1 MARPSDAL
9 TNAARSATLRP
20 GTRSPYAMRM
30 TPLLPKPRS
39 DLAAFQQYRTGQV
52 KADVRLNANEW
63 AEPNPA
69 GDWLTPTELDAVL
82 LNRYPSSAVDLRA
95 LLADRYHVEPD
106 QLVLGNG
113 SNEVLLNTFLVFGGH
128 GRKTLLFQPTYSMHG
143 RLTTIAGGTVV
154 DEIIGLPY
162 DITRDRAVATAAKAR
177 ADIIVFT
184 TPNNPT
190 GNEVPFDAILAVAE
204 AHPETLVLVD
214 EAYSDFAGTTM
225 LPELATHPNMVISK
239 TFSKVRAAAGLR
251 VGILVTHPAVA
262 ELFRAVQ
269 LPYNVSS
276 LTHAVAAKIAR
287 DDASVTRRV
296 AQNHRESGRVY
307 DALKKVRAIETY
319 PSVTNFILFRMKEEK
334 PAAVHA
340 RFLEKGVLIRD
351 ISMWPGC
358 AGCLRVSIGTPEEN
372 GRFIA
377 ALDHVFAAA
386 PA

>member
-1 MARPSDAL
+1 MRQASRAM
-9 TNAARSATLRP
+9 RCATD
-20 GTRSPYAMRM
+20 SPYPMPMAPR
-30 TPLLPKPRS
+30 LPKPRA
-39 DLAAFQQYRTGQV
+39 DLAAFPAYRTGQQV

-69 GDWLTPTELDAVL
+69 GDWLTPRELDAVL
-82 LNRYPSSAVDLRA
+82 LNRYPTAALDLRG
-95 LLADRYHVEPD
+95 LLAERYHVEPD

-128 GRKTLLFQPTYSMHG
+128 GRTTLLFQPTYSMHA
-143 RLTTIAGGTVV
+143 RLTVIAGGTVV
-154 DEIIGLPY
+154 DELIGLPY
-162 DITRDRAVATAAKAR
+162 DITRDRAVAAAAKAR
-177 ADIIVFT
+177 ADIVVFT

-190 GNEVPFDAILAVAE
+190 GNEIPFDAILAVAE
-204 AHPETLVLVD
+204 AHPEALVLVD
-214 EAYSDFAGTTM
+214 EAYSDFAGTT
-225 LPELATHPNMVISK
+225 LLAELAAHPNMVISK

-251 VGILVTHPAVA
+251 VGILITHPAVA

-269 LPYNVSS
+269 LPYNVST

-307 DALKKVRAIETY
+307 EALKKVRAIETY
-319 PSVTNFILFRMKEEK
+319 PSVTNFILFRMKEET

>member
-1 MARPSDAL
+1 
-9 TNAARSATLRP
+9 
-20 GTRSPYAMRM
+20 MRM
-30 TPLLPKPRS
+30 APRLPKPRA
-39 DLAAFQQYRTGQV
+39 DLAAFPAYRTGQQV

-69 GDWLTPTELDAVL
+69 GDWLTPQELDAVL
-82 LNRYPSSAVDLRA
+82 LNRYPSSALDLRG
-95 LLADRYHVEPD
+95 LLAERYHVEPD

-128 GRKTLLFQPTYSMHG
+128 GRKTLLFQPTYSMHA
-143 RLTTIAGGTVV
+143 RLSIIAGGTVV
-154 DEIIGLPY
+154 DELIGLPY
-162 DITRDRAVATAAKAR
+162 DITRERAVAAAAKAG
-177 ADIIVFT
+177 ADIVVFT

-214 EAYSDFAGTTM
+214 EAYSDFARTTM

-251 VGILVTHPAVA
+251 VGVLVTHPAVA

-269 LPYNVSS
+269 LPYNVST
-276 LTHAVAAKIAR
+276 LTHAVAAKIAK
-287 DDASVTRRV
+287 DDASVARRV
-296 AQNHRESGRVY
+296 EQCHQERARVY
-307 DALKKVRAIETY
+307 AALKKVRSIDVY
-319 PSVTNFILFRMKEEK
+319 PSVTNFILFRMKEET

-340 RFLEKGVLIRD
+340 RFLEQSVLIRD

-358 AGCLRVSIGTPEEN
+358 AGCLRVSIGTPAEN
-372 GRFIA
+372 DRFIG
-377 ALDHVFAAA
+377 ALDDVFAAA
-386 PA
+386 RA